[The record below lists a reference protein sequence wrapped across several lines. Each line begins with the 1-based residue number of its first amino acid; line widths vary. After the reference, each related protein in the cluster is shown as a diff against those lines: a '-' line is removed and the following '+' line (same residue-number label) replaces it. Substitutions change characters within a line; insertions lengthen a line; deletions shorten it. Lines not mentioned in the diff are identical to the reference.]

1 MTDFEKR
8 QLEFGIGLT
17 GSIACGKSTIGRL
30 LKEEGFLV
38 IDADQISRKAVE
50 TGSEALKKIE
60 QHFGKDFL
68 LEDGSLNRQK
78 MREHIFQHQDAKTK
92 LESFIHPEIARIY
105 KETVE
110 HSNMKY
116 PFWFYEASLLIELD
130 RQKSFFE
137 LWVADCPHDV
147 QVERLMKRDSINADL
162 ADKMIKG
169 QMSSEEK
176 KKHASVIIDTN
187 KSLEDL
193 SSQIASLSSRFKKEL
208 SHG

>member
-50 TGSEALKKIE
+50 AGSEALKKIE

-110 HSNMKY
+110 NSNMKY
-116 PFWFYEASLLIELD
+116 PFWFYEASLLIELN

-137 LWVADCPHDV
+137 LWVADCPHDI

-162 ADKMIKG
+162 LIK
-169 QMSSEEK
+169 
-176 KKHASVIIDTN
+176 
-187 KSLEDL
+187 
-193 SSQIASLSSRFKKEL
+193 
-208 SHG
+208 